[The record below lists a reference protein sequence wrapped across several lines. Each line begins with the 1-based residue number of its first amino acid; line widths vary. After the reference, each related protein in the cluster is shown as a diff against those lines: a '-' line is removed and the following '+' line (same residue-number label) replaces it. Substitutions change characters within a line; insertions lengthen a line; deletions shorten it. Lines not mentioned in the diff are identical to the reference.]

1 MASTAGFAAV
11 FYSEPAVMG
20 LLANVVSAFLLCL
33 QNFATAH
40 TGLRPQGAEDVLT
53 GVHLVLIGGFVQ
65 LLAGFLA
72 FRKYDHLGG
81 AAFLT
86 FSALWSSYGATRIIS
101 AAYPSLQNSTLSS
114 ENASQ
119 LLPSTMTHLSTSQS
133 AVAGLVAYISISFIL
148 SFCSATVNYIMPFIF
163 GAIALALV
171 FEAVALFG
179 QWALIVS
186 GVIELVIVLCG
197 LYGAVTL
204 LLKGITQRYI
214 LPGFGHPLFNVLLLG
229 SAQKSSSKAIG
240 EEKKKNTKYA
250 EPMALGNI
258 CDTVSPFI
266 FAFYFFGYIKTF
278 CVGAAWIS
286 IISSCQLLSSF
297 YSYLRG
303 DVYHT
308 TKFGVHSLFWLVM
321 CWEEFV
327 LTTFLEPG
335 KAQESRMGMFGGW
348 FFLAVA
354 CMLFL
359 MSTHKDTL
367 EMLQNASFVIL
378 TSAFI
383 HQIPVLGAYPFLG
396 AACCLCTALS
406 MYATFAS
413 LINSIGEKALIPVG
427 KQAMSSSALQT
438 TLMAAKI
445 CFTRS
450 KILPSGTK
458 AEVPDTLFYICNG
471 LAAVSAIQGTLS
483 DPSRQQLSI
492 PSVLIPGTILQ
503 LYVCRIQVQGGR
515 RFGCVLPFCYAAFW
529 GAWTWLHLAAKPSG
543 PISGHLLNIGAGNS
557 EGFTAGAIAF
567 LVLNAFLMILASSF
581 NMLLLCMTLAL
592 ELLTICFL
600 LFTLEN
606 LPLPFEIVVLCILS
620 IICFYGATTSLANS
634 MFGKDLMMM
643 GPSLFTVR
651 DGLHDSADSFG
662 LRTIADL
669 LNTGA
674 VCGVPTDT
682 VYALAASCRHPQ
694 AIEKVYRIKDRPQEK
709 PICIFISNLDQLRA
723 AAPPIS
729 PLLWEFMENVY
740 PGGVGC
746 IIKKG
751 EWLKKLGVGE
761 GYSRVGTQDSIMI
774 RVPDLT
780 VLVHLIDMTG
790 PLAIT
795 SANPSGEVDS
805 THHDMVISRLG
816 HKLEGVLCDGESD
829 EVVASTVVNCTR
841 IDESLNTECPSRYNL
856 EPSDPKIHL
865 HPLPKA
871 LTVGYA
877 GDLDWL
883 ILQVSTA
890 AGSHRQEGPGDLQ
903 GDRKKDRG
911 CGKP

>member
-11 FYSEPAVMG
+11 FYSEPAVLG

-33 QNFATAH
+33 QNFTVAH
-40 TGLRPQGAEDVLT
+40 TSLRPQGAEDILA
-53 GVHLVLIGGFVQ
+53 GVHLILIGGFVQ

-86 FSALWSSYGATRIIS
+86 FSALWSSYGATRIIA
-101 AAYPSLQNSTLSS
+101 AAYPSWQNVTLTSG
-114 ENASQ
+114 NASH
-119 LLPSTMTHLSTSQS
+119 LLPSGMAQLSASQS

-179 QWALIVS
+179 QWALVVS

-197 LYGAVTL
+197 LYGAVAL
-204 LLKGITQRYI
+204 LFKGITQRYV

-229 SAQKSSSKAIG
+229 SAQKSSSKALG

-258 CDTVSPFI
+258 CNTVSSFL
-266 FAFYFFGYIKTF
+266 FAFYFFGYIKNF
-278 CVGAAWIS
+278 CVGAVWIS

-297 YSYLRG
+297 YSYLRS
-303 DVYHT
+303 DVYYT
-308 TKFGVHSLFWLVM
+308 TKFGVHSLYWLVM
-321 CWEEFV
+321 SWEEFT
-327 LTTFLEPG
+327 LTTFLGPST
-335 KAQESRMGMFGGW
+335 AQESRLGMFGGW
-348 FFLAVA
+348 FFLGIA

-367 EMLQNASFVIL
+367 EMLQNASFIIL
-378 TSAFI
+378 TTASI
-383 HQIPVLGAYPFLG
+383 HQIPMPGAYLFLG
-396 AACCLCTALS
+396 VACSLCTALS
-406 MYATFAS
+406 MYGTFAS
-413 LINSIGEKALIPVG
+413 LINSIGEKVLIPVG
-427 KQAMSSSALQT
+427 VQAMSSSALQT
-438 TLMAAKI
+438 TLMAAKT
-445 CFTRS
+445 FLTRS
-450 KILPSGTK
+450 KNFPSGTR
-458 AEVPDTLFYICNG
+458 AEVPDALFYVCNG
-471 LAAVSAIQGTLS
+471 LAAVSAIQGTIG
-483 DPSRQQLSI
+483 DPSRQLSI
-492 PSVLIPGTILQ
+492 PSVLIPGAIMQ

-515 RFGCVLPFCYAAFW
+515 RFGCILPFCYAAFW
-529 GAWTWLHLAAKPSG
+529 GAWTWLRFA
-543 PISGHLLNIGAGNS
+543 GHLIDIVPGNS
-557 EGFTAGAIAF
+557 EGFTAGSIAF
-567 LVLNAFLMILASSF
+567 LVLNAFLIILASAF
-581 NMLLLCMTLAL
+581 NVVLLCMTLAM

-606 LPLPFEIVVLCILS
+606 LPLPFEIVMLSIFS
-620 IICFYGATTSLANS
+620 IICFYGATASLANS

-643 GPSLFTVR
+643 GPPLFT
-651 DGLHDSADSFG
+651 
-662 LRTIADL
+662 
-669 LNTGA
+669 
-674 VCGVPTDT
+674 
-682 VYALAASCRHPQ
+682 
-694 AIEKVYRIKDRPQEK
+694 DRPQEK

-740 PGGVGC
+740 PGGIGC

-751 EWLKKLGVGE
+751 EWLKKLGVGA

-829 EVVASTVVNCTR
+829 EVVASTVVNCTK
-841 IDESLNTECPSRYNL
+841 IDERIILIFLFFLWEGGITILREGCVP
-856 EPSDPKIHL
+856 
-865 HPLPKA
+865 
-871 LTVGYA
+871 A
-877 GDLDWL
+877 GKVMQ
-883 ILQVSTA
+883 IFERVKN
-890 AGSHRQEGPGDLQ
+890 RVV
-903 GDRKKDRG
+903 
-911 CGKP
+911 

>member
-1 MASTAGFAAV
+1 MAGFAAV
-11 FYSEPAVMG
+11 FYSEPAVLG
-20 LLANVVSAFLLCL
+20 LLGNVVSAFLLCL
-33 QNFATAH
+33 QNFTVAQS
-40 TGLRPQGAEDVLT
+40 GLRPRGAEDILA

-86 FSALWSSYGATRIIS
+86 FSALWSSYGATRIVS
-101 AAYPSLQNSTLSS
+101 AAYPSLQNTTLPVGNGSH
-114 ENASQ
+114 
-119 LLPSTMTHLSTSQS
+119 LLPFGAAQLSASQS
-133 AVAGLVAYISISFIL
+133 AVAGLVAYISISFVL
-148 SFCSATVNYIMPFIF
+148 CFCSATVNYVMPFIF

-171 FEAVALFG
+171 FEAVALFC
-179 QWALIVS
+179 QWALVVS
-186 GVIELVIVLCG
+186 GAIELVIVTCG
-197 LYGAVTL
+197 LYGAVAL
-204 LLKGITQRYI
+204 LLKGITQRYV

-266 FAFYFFGYIKTF
+266 FAFYFFGYMKTF
-278 CVGAAWIS
+278 CVGAVWIS

-303 DVYHT
+303 DAYHT
-308 TKFGVHSLFWLVM
+308 TKFGVHSLYWLVM
-321 CWEEFV
+321 SWEEFI
-327 LTTFLEPG
+327 LTTFLGLPW
-335 KAQESRMGMFGGW
+335 AQDSRLGMFGGW
-348 FFLAVA
+348 FFLATA
-354 CMLFL
+354 CTLFL

-378 TSAFI
+378 TTAFI
-383 HQIPVLGAYPFLG
+383 HQIPLPGAQPLLGT
-396 AACCLCTALS
+396 ACSLCTALS
-406 MYATFAS
+406 LYATFAS

-427 KQAMSSSALQT
+427 AQAVSSSALQT
-438 TLMAAKI
+438 TLVALKALLTSTKELPGGTGAA
-445 CFTRS
+445 
-450 KILPSGTK
+450 
-458 AEVPDTLFYICNG
+458 VPDALFYVCNG
-471 LAAVSAIQGTLS
+471 LAAASAIQGGLG

-492 PSVLIPGTILQ
+492 PSVLIPGAVGQ
-503 LYVCRIQVQGGR
+503 LYVCRIQAWGGR
-515 RFGCVLPFCYAAFW
+515 RFGSVLPFCYAAFW
-529 GAWTWLHLAAKPSG
+529 AAWAWLRLA
-543 PISGHLLNIGAGNS
+543 GHLLNIGAGNT
-557 EGFTAGAIAF
+557 EGFTAGSIAF
-567 LVLNAFLMILASSF
+567 LVLNAFLIILASSF
-581 NMLLLCMTLAL
+581 NVVLLCVTLAM
-592 ELLTICFL
+592 ELLSICFL

-606 LPLPFEIVVLCILS
+606 LPLPFEIVVLSIFSIL
-620 IICFYGATTSLANS
+620 CFYGATASLANC
-634 MFGKDLMMM
+634 MFGKDLLMM
-643 GPSLFTVR
+643 GPPLFTAGSSTKDTQDPPPCVCPQS
-651 DGLHDSADSFG
+651 HCTSG
-662 LRTIADL
+662 LRTIAEL

-682 VYALAASCRHPQ
+682 VYALAASCKHPQ

-746 IIKKG
+746 IIQKG
-751 EWLKKLGVGE
+751 EWLKKLGVGA

-829 EVVASTVVNCTR
+829 EVVASTVVNCTK
-841 IDESLNTECPSRYNL
+841 IDESGITIVREGCIP
-856 EPSDPKIHL
+856 
-865 HPLPKA
+865 
-871 LTVGYA
+871 A
-877 GDLDWL
+877 GKVMQIFERVKNRVL
-883 ILQVSTA
+883 
-890 AGSHRQEGPGDLQ
+890 
-903 GDRKKDRG
+903 
-911 CGKP
+911 

>member
-1 MASTAGFAAV
+1 MVSTAGFAAV
-11 FYSEPAVMG
+11 FYSEPAVLG

-40 TGLRPQGAEDVLT
+40 TGLGPQGAQDVLA
-53 GVHLVLIGGFVQ
+53 GVHLILIGGFVQ

-101 AAYPSLQNSTLSS
+101 AAYPPLQNTTLLLG
-114 ENASQ
+114 NASH
-119 LLPSTMTHLSTSQS
+119 LLPAGMTLTSTSQS

-179 QWALIVS
+179 QWALVVS

-197 LYGAVTL
+197 LYGAVAL

-266 FAFYFFGYIKTF
+266 FAFYSFGYMKTF

-303 DVYHT
+303 DVYYT
-308 TKFGVHSLFWLVM
+308 TKFGVHSLYWLVM
-321 CWEEFV
+321 SWEEFILTV
-327 LTTFLEPG
+327 LLGPG
-335 KAQESRMGMFGGW
+335 TAQESRLGMFGGW

-367 EMLQNASFVIL
+367 EMLQNASFIIL
-378 TSAFI
+378 MCASI
-383 HQIPVLGAYPFLG
+383 HQIPVPGAYLFLG
-396 AACCLCTALS
+396 AACSLCTALS
-406 MYATFAS
+406 LYATFAS
-413 LINSIGEKALIPVG
+413 LINSIGEKALIPIG
-427 KQAMSSSALQT
+427 SQAMSSSALQN
-438 TLMAAKI
+438 TLMAAKS

-450 KILPSGTK
+450 KNLPSSTR
-458 AEVPDTLFYICNG
+458 AEVPDALFYICNG
-471 LAAVSAIQGTLS
+471 LAAISAIQTTFS

-492 PSVLIPGTILQ
+492 PSVLIPGAIMQ

-515 RFGCVLPFCYAAFW
+515 RFGCILPFCYAAFW
-529 GAWTWLHLAAKPSG
+529 GAWTWLRFA
-543 PISGHLLNIGAGNS
+543 GHLMNIGAGNN

-581 NMLLLCMTLAL
+581 NVVLLCMTAAM
-592 ELLTICFL
+592 ELLAICFL

-606 LPLPFEIVVLCILS
+606 LPLPFEIVMLSIFS
-620 IICFYGATTSLANS
+620 IICFYGATASLANS

-643 GPSLFTVR
+643 GPPLFTAESSKK
-651 DGLHDSADSFG
+651 DTESPPPCICPKSHCTSG
-662 LRTIADL
+662 LRAIADL

-729 PLLWEFMENVY
+729 PLLWQFMENVY
-740 PGGVGC
+740 PGGIGC

-816 HKLEGVLCDGESD
+816 HKLEGVLCDGDSD
-829 EVVASTVVNCTR
+829 EVVASTVVNCTK
-841 IDESLNTECPSRYNL
+841 IDESGITIIREGCIP
-856 EPSDPKIHL
+856 
-865 HPLPKA
+865 
-871 LTVGYA
+871 A
-877 GDLDWL
+877 GKVMQ
-883 ILQVSTA
+883 IFERVKN
-890 AGSHRQEGPGDLQ
+890 RVV
-903 GDRKKDRG
+903 
-911 CGKP
+911 

>member
-1 MASTAGFAAV
+1 MVSTAGFAAV
-11 FYSEPAVMG
+11 FYSEPAVLG

-40 TGLRPQGAEDVLT
+40 TGVGPQGAQDVLA
-53 GVHLVLIGGFVQ
+53 GVHLILIGGFVQ

-86 FSALWSSYGATRIIS
+86 FSALWSSFGATRIIS
-101 AAYPSLQNSTLSS
+101 AAYPPLQNTSLPSG
-114 ENASQ
+114 NASH
-119 LLPSTMTHLSTSQS
+119 LLPAGTALTSTSQS

-179 QWALIVS
+179 QWALVVS

-197 LYGAVTL
+197 LYGAVAL

-266 FAFYFFGYIKTF
+266 FAFYSFGYMKTF
-278 CVGAAWIS
+278 CVGAVWIS
-286 IISSCQLLSSF
+286 IISSGQLLSSF

-303 DVYHT
+303 DVYYT
-308 TKFGVHSLFWLVM
+308 TKFGVHSLYWLVM
-321 CWEEFV
+321 SWEEFILTV
-327 LTTFLEPG
+327 LLGPG
-335 KAQESRMGMFGGW
+335 KAQESRLGMFGGW

-367 EMLQNASFVIL
+367 EMLQNASFIIL
-378 TSAFI
+378 MSASI
-383 HQIPVLGAYPFLG
+383 HQIPVPGAYLFLG
-396 AACCLCTALS
+396 AACSLCTALS
-406 MYATFAS
+406 LYATFAS
-413 LINSIGEKALIPVG
+413 LINSIGEKALIPIG
-427 KQAMSSSALQT
+427 SQAMSSSALQT
-438 TLMAAKI
+438 TLMAAKS

-450 KILPSGTK
+450 KNLPSSTR
-458 AEVPDTLFYICNG
+458 AEVPDALFYICNG
-471 LAAVSAIQGTLS
+471 LAAISAIQATFS

-492 PSVLIPGTILQ
+492 PSVLIPGAIMQ

-515 RFGCVLPFCYAAFW
+515 RFGCILPFCYAAFW
-529 GAWTWLHLAAKPSG
+529 GAWTWLRFA
-543 PISGHLLNIGAGNS
+543 GHLMNIGAGNS

-567 LVLNAFLMILASSF
+567 LVLNGFLMILASSL
-581 NMLLLCMTLAL
+581 NVVLLCMTAAM
-592 ELLTICFL
+592 EILTICFL

-606 LPLPFEIVVLCILS
+606 LPLPFEIVMLSIFS
-620 IICFYGATTSLANS
+620 IICFYGATASLANS

-643 GPSLFTVR
+643 GPPLFTAESSKK
-651 DGLHDSADSFG
+651 DTGGPPPCICPKSHCTSG
-662 LRTIADL
+662 LRAIADL

-740 PGGVGC
+740 PGGIGC

-816 HKLEGVLCDGESD
+816 HKLEGVLCDGDSD
-829 EVVASTVVNCTR
+829 EVVASTVVNCTK
-841 IDESLNTECPSRYNL
+841 IDESGITIIREGCIP
-856 EPSDPKIHL
+856 
-865 HPLPKA
+865 
-871 LTVGYA
+871 A
-877 GDLDWL
+877 GKVMQ
-883 ILQVSTA
+883 IFERVKN
-890 AGSHRQEGPGDLQ
+890 RVV
-903 GDRKKDRG
+903 
-911 CGKP
+911 

>member
-11 FYSEPAVMG
+11 FYSEPAVLG

-33 QNFATAH
+33 QNFAVAH
-40 TGLRPQGAEDVLT
+40 TGLRPQEAEDILA
-53 GVHLVLIGGFVQ
+53 GVHLILIGGFVQ

-86 FSALWSSYGATRIIS
+86 FSALWSSYGATRIIT
-101 AAYPSLQNSTLSS
+101 AAYPSLQNTTLPLG
-114 ENASQ
+114 NASH
-119 LLPSTMTHLSTSQS
+119 LLPTGMAHLSASQS

-171 FEAVALFG
+171 FEAVALFS
-179 QWALIVS
+179 QWALVVS
-186 GVIELVIVLCG
+186 GVIELVIVICG
-197 LYGAVTL
+197 LYGAVAL
-204 LLKGITQRYI
+204 LFKGITQRYV

-229 SAQKSSSKAIG
+229 SAQKRSSKAIG

-258 CDTVSPFI
+258 CDTVSPFL
-266 FAFYFFGYIKTF
+266 FAFYFFGYMKNF

-297 YSYLRG
+297 YSYLRT
-303 DVYHT
+303 DVYYT
-308 TKFGVHSLFWLVM
+308 TKFGVHSLYWLPVTEAELGS
-321 CWEEFV
+321 EETV
-327 LTTFLEPG
+327 IRELKNISKKIKGSNKVKVSDGLGHWHIPTVTFQPSCC
-335 KAQESRMGMFGGW
+335 KSESSW
-348 FFLAVA
+348 L
-354 CMLFL
+354 
-359 MSTHKDTL
+359 
-367 EMLQNASFVIL
+367 
-378 TSAFI
+378 
-383 HQIPVLGAYPFLG
+383 P
-396 AACCLCTALS
+396 
-406 MYATFAS
+406 
-413 LINSIGEKALIPVG
+413 EK
-427 KQAMSSSALQT
+427 
-438 TLMAAKI
+438 
-445 CFTRS
+445 CF
-450 KILPSGTK
+450 PS
-458 AEVPDTLFYICNG
+458 
-471 LAAVSAIQGTLS
+471 
-483 DPSRQQLSI
+483 
-492 PSVLIPGTILQ
+492 
-503 LYVCRIQVQGGR
+503 
-515 RFGCVLPFCYAAFW
+515 
-529 GAWTWLHLAAKPSG
+529 
-543 PISGHLLNIGAGNS
+543 
-557 EGFTAGAIAF
+557 
-567 LVLNAFLMILASSF
+567 SSF
-581 NMLLLCMTLAL
+581 NVVLLCMTLAM

-606 LPLPFEIVVLCILS
+606 LPLPFEIAMLSIFS
-620 IICFYGATTSLANS
+620 IICFYGATASLANC

-643 GPSLFTVR
+643 GPPLFTAESSKK
-651 DGLHDSADSFG
+651 DTQEPPPCICPKSHCTSG

-682 VYALAASCRHPQ
+682 VYALAASCKHPQ

-723 AAPPIS
+723 ASPPIS

-740 PGGVGC
+740 PGGIGC
-746 IIKKG
+746 IIQKG
-751 EWLKKLGVGE
+751 EWLKKLGVGA

-829 EVVASTVVNCTR
+829 EVVASTVVNCTK
-841 IDESLNTECPSRYNL
+841 IDESGITIVREGCIP
-856 EPSDPKIHL
+856 
-865 HPLPKA
+865 
-871 LTVGYA
+871 A
-877 GDLDWL
+877 GKVMQ
-883 ILQVSTA
+883 IFESVKNRA
-890 AGSHRQEGPGDLQ
+890 V
-903 GDRKKDRG
+903 
-911 CGKP
+911 

>member
-11 FYSEPAVMG
+11 FYSEPAVLG

-33 QNFATAH
+33 QNFAVAH
-40 TGLRPQGAEDVLT
+40 TGLRPQGVEDILA
-53 GVHLVLIGGFVQ
+53 GVHLILIGGFVQ

-81 AAFLT
+81 TAFLT
-86 FSALWSSYGATRIIS
+86 FSALWSSYGATRIIV
-101 AAYPSLQNSTLSS
+101 AADPSLQNITLPSG
-114 ENASQ
+114 NASN
-119 LLPSTMTHLSTSQS
+119 LLPTGMAHLSASQS

-179 QWALIVS
+179 QWALVVS
-186 GVIELVIVLCG
+186 GVIELVIVMCG
-197 LYGAVTL
+197 LYGAVAL
-204 LLKGITQRYI
+204 LFKGITQRYV

-258 CDTVSPFI
+258 CDTVSPFL
-266 FAFYFFGYIKTF
+266 FAFYFFGYMKNF
-278 CVGAAWIS
+278 YVGAVWIS

-303 DVYHT
+303 DVYYT
-308 TKFGVHSLFWLVM
+308 TKFGVHSLYWLVM
-321 CWEEFV
+321 SWEEFT
-327 LTTFLEPG
+327 LTTFLG
-335 KAQESRMGMFGGW
+335 LSKAQESRLGMIGGW
-348 FFLAVA
+348 FFLAIA
-354 CMLFL
+354 CMFFL

-367 EMLQNASFVIL
+367 EMLQNASYIIL
-378 TSAFI
+378 TTATI
-383 HQIPVLGAYPFLG
+383 HQIPMPGAYLFLG
-396 AACCLCTALS
+396 VACSLCTALS

-427 KQAMSSSALQT
+427 VQAMSSSALQT
-438 TLMAAKI
+438 TLTAAKI
-445 CFTRS
+445 MFTRS
-450 KILPSGTK
+450 KNFPSGTR
-458 AEVPDTLFYICNG
+458 AEVPDALFYICNG
-471 LAAVSAIQGTLS
+471 LAAVSAIQGSFS
-483 DPSRQQLSI
+483 DPIRQQLSI
-492 PSVLIPGTILQ
+492 PSVLIPGALMQ

-515 RFGCVLPFCYAAFW
+515 RFGCILPFCYAAFW
-529 GAWTWLHLAAKPSG
+529 GAWTWLRFA
-543 PISGHLLNIGAGNS
+543 GHLVNIGAGNS
-557 EGFTAGAIAF
+557 EGFTAGSIAF
-567 LVLNAFLMILASSF
+567 LVLNAFLTILASSF
-581 NMLLLCMTLAL
+581 NVVLLCMTLAM

-606 LPLPFEIVVLCILS
+606 LPLPFEIVMLSIFS
-620 IICFYGATTSLANS
+620 IICFYGATASLANS

-643 GPSLFTVR
+643 GPPLFTAESSEKDTEDPPPCICPR
-651 DGLHDSADSFG
+651 SHCTSG
-662 LRTIADL
+662 LRTIAGL

-682 VYALAASCRHPQ
+682 VYALAASCKHPE

-740 PGGVGC
+740 PGGIGC

-751 EWLKKLGVGE
+751 EWLKKLGVGA

-829 EVVASTVVNCTR
+829 EVVASTVVNCTKF
-841 IDESLNTECPSRYNL
+841 DESGITIVREGCIP
-856 EPSDPKIHL
+856 
-865 HPLPKA
+865 
-871 LTVGYA
+871 A
-877 GDLDWL
+877 GKVMQ
-883 ILQVSTA
+883 IFESVKNRA
-890 AGSHRQEGPGDLQ
+890 V
-903 GDRKKDRG
+903 
-911 CGKP
+911 

>member
-1 MASTAGFAAV
+1 MVSTVGFAAV
-11 FYSEPAVMG
+11 FYSEPAVLG

-33 QNFATAH
+33 QNFATVH

-53 GVHLVLIGGFVQ
+53 GVHLILIGGFVQ

-101 AAYPSLQNSTLSS
+101 AAYPPLQNITLSS
-114 ENASQ
+114 GNTSQ
-119 LLPSTMTHLSTSQS
+119 LLSTTMTHLSTSQS

-197 LYGAVTL
+197 LYGAMAL

-266 FAFYFFGYIKTF
+266 FAFYFFGYMKTF

-303 DVYHT
+303 DVYYT
-308 TKFGVHSLFWLVM
+308 TKFGAHSLFWLVM
-321 CWEEFV
+321 SWEEFV

-335 KAQESRMGMFGGW
+335 KAQESRLGMFGGW
-348 FFLAVA
+348 FFLVVA

-359 MSTHKDTL
+359 ISTHKDTL
-367 EMLQNASFVIL
+367 EMLQNASFIIL

-383 HQIPVLGAYPFLG
+383 HQIPVSGAYPFLG
-396 AACCLCTALS
+396 AACSLCTALS

-427 KQAMSSSALQT
+427 KQALSSSALQT
-438 TLMAAKI
+438 TLMAAKM

-450 KILPSGTK
+450 KNLPSGTK
-458 AEVPDTLFYICNG
+458 AEVPDALFYICNG

-492 PSVLIPGTILQ
+492 PSVLIPGAIVQ

-515 RFGCVLPFCYAAFW
+515 RFGCVLPFCYSAFW
-529 GAWTWLHLAAKPSG
+529 GAWTWLRFA
-543 PISGHLLNIGAGNS
+543 GHLLNIGAGNS

-567 LVLNAFLMILASSF
+567 LVINAFLMILASSF
-581 NMLLLCMTLAL
+581 NVVLLFMTLAV

-606 LPLPFEIVVLCILS
+606 LPLPFEIVMLCIFS
-620 IICFYGATTSLANS
+620 IICFYGATASLANS

-643 GPSLFTVR
+643 GPSLFTAQSSKKNTE
-651 DGLHDSADSFG
+651 DSPPCICPKSHCTSG

-841 IDESLNTECPSRYNL
+841 IDESGITILREGCIP
-856 EPSDPKIHL
+856 
-865 HPLPKA
+865 
-871 LTVGYA
+871 A
-877 GDLDWL
+877 GKVMQ
-883 ILQVSTA
+883 IFERIKNRAV
-890 AGSHRQEGPGDLQ
+890 
-903 GDRKKDRG
+903 
-911 CGKP
+911 